1 MNLFL
6 INLAKIGVVGLI
18 VLVWSFTR
26 FTFECVKPNWIA
38 FCTGALLLL
47 SVIGGVIYTIA
58 SPPGR
63 EKTDVVEIDE
73 DQKGDLESAH
83 IQRLAANWDSED
95 RVPNWP
101 VAETMA
107 MLSDYAYLPPFNA
120 EQKFRELGFSD
131 CVAIVQGSMI
141 GYVVSSEDSTV
152 IVFRGT
158 DFVEL
163 SDWLSNVDT
172 APFHTPHG
180 KIHNG
185 FYGAYHAGEAD
196 RYFSMKQQIDEVLAQ
211 AKPKRLWIC
220 GHSLGGALA
229 LVCAYDLEENEGRE
243 IDGMM
248 TFGQPL
254 LVRQKLADYLDDK
267 FVGRYARFAVGEDLV
282 TKIAPGHSYCGSL
295 VHFRDGGIK
304 RSKPKRLLTY
314 STTNSEEPTKD
325 ENEIEPMTEEDLN
338 ELLKEMGRL
347 PREQSIAPDARPLM
361 TGAAMIEDHSMKRYL
376 EKIRELFK

>member
-1 MNLFL
+1 M
-6 INLAKIGVVGLI
+6 
-18 VLVWSFTR
+18 
-26 FTFECVKPNWIA
+26 
-38 FCTGALLLL
+38 LL

-73 DQKGDLESAH
+73 DQKGDLASAH
-83 IQRLAANWDSED
+83 IERLAAKWDSED

-131 CVAIVQGSMI
+131 CVTIVQGSMI
-141 GYVVSSEDSTV
+141 GYVVSFEDSTV

-172 APFHTPHG
+172 TPHDTPHG
-180 KIHNG
+180 KIHTG
-185 FYGAYHAGEAD
+185 FYDAYHAGESD
-196 RYFSMKQQIDEVLAQ
+196 RYFSMKHQIDEVLAQ
-211 AKPKRLWIC
+211 AQPKRLWIC

-229 LVCAYDLEENEGRE
+229 LVCAYDLEENEGRQ
-243 IDGMM
+243 IDGLM

-254 LVRQKLADYLDDK
+254 LVRQKLADYLDNK
-267 FVGRYARFAVGEDLV
+267 FISRYARFAVGQDLV

-295 VHFRDGGIK
+295 AHFLNGGVE
-304 RSKPKRLLTY
+304 RSEPKRLLAY
-314 STTNSEEPTKD
+314 SATNSGEPSKD
-325 ENEIEPMTEEDLN
+325 ENEIEPMTEEEFK
-338 ELLKEMGRL
+338 ELLRKMGRL
-347 PREQSIAPDARPLM
+347 PREQSTLPDSQPLL
-361 TGAAMIEDHSMKRYL
+361 TGAAMIEDHSMERYL